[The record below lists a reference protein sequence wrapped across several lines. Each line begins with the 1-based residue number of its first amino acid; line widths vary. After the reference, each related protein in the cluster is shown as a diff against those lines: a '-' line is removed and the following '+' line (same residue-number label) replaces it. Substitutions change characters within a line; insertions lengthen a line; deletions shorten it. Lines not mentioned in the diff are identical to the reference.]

1 MSQKEKT
8 YEEVTDAKDMVKSLC
23 EKYPNELWAV
33 RPDTVIVLGI
43 NNKERPE
50 KNTKLAAC
58 NPIKGVNR
66 ALMML
71 HNIGVRYV
79 IEVYWSDWNKWTN
92 KQKLALLFHELMHI
106 DNEVGKTVR
115 HDLEDFRMMIDKLG
129 VDWFDNK
136 DLPNLLD
143 TKVDFNLAMRPN
155 VPEDGKL
162 EVDTGDEITE

>member
-1 MSQKEKT
+1 
-8 YEEVTDAKDMVKSLC
+8 
-23 EKYPNELWAV
+23 
-33 RPDTVIVLGI
+33 
-43 NNKERPE
+43 
-50 KNTKLAAC
+50 
-58 NPIKGVNR
+58 
-66 ALMML
+66 MML
-71 HNIGVRYV
+71 NNIGIRYV
-79 IEVYWSDWNKWTN
+79 IEVYWSDWNEWTN

-106 DNEVGKTVR
+106 DNEIGKTVR

-129 VDWFDNK
+129 VDWFANK